1 MRTLT
6 AVVIIA
12 ALAWGVYWYVGA
24 SAVENGLRNWI
35 EQRRTEGWLAEYT
48 TLNTRGFPHRFDTT
62 ITDLE
67 LADPR
72 SAMAWSMPSLRVIS
86 LSYRPNHI
94 IAIWPKEQIFAS
106 PWQKITMTSDDMR
119 ASLVFEPGTA
129 LTLQRSSFVL
139 GNVSLSSSLGWT
151 ASLESGEFHTRQ
163 TVGVEN
169 AHDIY
174 FEARNLRPSDGIL
187 AALDPARALPDVFT
201 SLKIDGTVAFDAPW
215 DRTAIERRRPQP
227 TALKL
232 RLAQASWGALE
243 LKATGDLEVRA
254 DGTPEGQIMIKAV
267 NWREMLQIG
276 VSTGLV
282 PENLSMGLER
292 ALEVL
297 AGMSGSPK
305 TLDAPLAFRNGRVFL
320 GPIPLG
326 PAPRLQL
333 R

>member
-1 MRTLT
+1 MRILT

-12 ALAWGVYWYVGA
+12 ALAWGGYWYVGA
-24 SAVENGLRNWI
+24 SAVENGLRSWI
-35 EQRRTEGWLAEYT
+35 EQRRTEGWLAEYV

-62 ITDLE
+62 ITGLE

-72 SAMAWSMPSLRVIS
+72 SGLAWNMPQLRIIS
-86 LSYRPNHI
+86 LSYRPNHL
-94 IAIWPKEQIFAS
+94 IAIWPEEQSFAS
-106 PWQKITMTSDDMR
+106 PWQKITMISDDMR
-119 ASLVFEPGTA
+119 ASIVLVPDTA
-129 LTLQRSSFVL
+129 LTLERSSFVL
-139 GNVSLSSSLGWT
+139 SNVSLRSSLGWT
-151 ASLESGEFHTRQ
+151 ASLEEGEFHTRQ
-163 TVGVEN
+163 TVGQEN

-174 FEARNLRPSDGIL
+174 FEARNLRPSDGVL
-187 AALDPARALPDVFT
+187 AALDPARALPDVLT
-201 SLKIDGTVAFDAPW
+201 ALKIDSTVEFDTPW

-232 RLAQASWGALE
+232 KLLQARWGDLE
-243 LKATGDLEVRA
+243 LQAAGDLEVRA
-254 DGTPEGQIMIKAV
+254 GGVLEGQIMIKAV

-282 PENLSMGLER
+282 PENLSTSVER

-305 TLDAPLAFRNGRVFL
+305 SLDAPLNFRNGLVFF
-320 GPIPLG
+320 GPLPLG

>member
-1 MRTLT
+1 MRILT

-12 ALAWGVYWYVGA
+12 ALGWGGYWYVGA
-24 SAVENGLRNWI
+24 SAVENGLRDWV

-72 SAMAWSMPSLRVIS
+72 SGAAWNMPKLRVIS

-94 IAIWPKEQIFAS
+94 IAIWPEKQTFAS

-119 ASLVFEPGTA
+119 ASIVFEPDTA
-129 LTLQRSSFVL
+129 LTLERSSFVL
-139 GNVSLSSSLGWT
+139 SNVSLSSSLGWT
-151 ASLESGEFHTRQ
+151 ASLESGEFYTRQ
-163 TVGVEN
+163 TVGQEN

-174 FEARNLRPSDGIL
+174 FAAQNLRPSDGFL
-187 AALDPARALPDVFT
+187 AALDPARALPDVIT
-201 SLKIDGTVAFDAPW
+201 TLKIDSTLEFDAPW

-232 RLAQASWGALE
+232 KLLQASWGDLDLQA
-243 LKATGDLEVRA
+243 AGNLEVRA
-254 DGTPEGQIMIKAV
+254 GGVLEGRIMIKAV

-282 PENLSMGLER
+282 PENLSMSLER

-305 TLDAPLAFRNGRVFL
+305 SLDAPLIFSGGRASF

-326 PAPRLQL
+326 SAPKLRL